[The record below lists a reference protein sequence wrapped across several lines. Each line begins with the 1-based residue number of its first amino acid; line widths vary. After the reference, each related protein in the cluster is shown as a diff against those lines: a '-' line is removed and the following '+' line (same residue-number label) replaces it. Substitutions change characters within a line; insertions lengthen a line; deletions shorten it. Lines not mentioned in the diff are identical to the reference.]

1 LSIQYGAMDIPI
13 ACTLD
18 IRDYAARVDALSAL
32 AAEALRS
39 REPTPRGERLVFAP
53 DAERRLRDVIAAEA
67 ACCPFLRLDLRRE
80 RDALVLEISGPE
92 YARPVIAALF
102 RRDPGP

>member
-1 LSIQYGAMDIPI
+1 MDSPI
-13 ACTLD
+13 ACTLGT
-18 IRDYAARVDALSAL
+18 RDYAAHVDALSAL

-39 REPTPRGERLVFAP
+39 REPTPRGERLVFAL

-67 ACCPFLRLDLRRE
+67 ACCPFLRLDLRRR

-92 YARPVIAALF
+92 DARPVIAALF

>member
-1 LSIQYGAMDIPI
+1 MDISI
-13 ACTLD
+13 ACKLD
-18 IRDYAARVDALSAL
+18 TRDYAARVGALSAL

-39 REPTPRGERLVFAP
+39 RERTPRGERLVFAP
-53 DAERRLRDVIAAEA
+53 GAERRLRDVIAAEA

-80 RDALVLEISGPE
+80 PDALVLEISGPE